1 MNLLEH
7 IFMCYTSKPGSKC
20 TQIKVVYGVQ
30 ILIQFSMII
39 PFSVPCNPVRQ
50 YVACLVLQSR
60 L

>member
-7 IFMCYTSKPGSKC
+7 IFMCYTSKAGSKC
-20 TQIKVVYGVQ
+20 TQMKVVYGVQ